1 MLGAFPAIQQ
11 PDLPLIEFQGLASD
25 IALAGRGAGAGAEEG
40 QTHGGIPYPVGD
52 KGIRVPSAGSRMPG
66 NALTTPS
73 VSAIPYTSRRRTDS
87 RRPCL
92 VHEGIRQVESELDRL
107 RKKVENFP
115 SASMFN
121 RIAELSRQAGDKD
134 AAEQAC
140 KRCIKEFPRSSQA
153 YVILAD
159 LKVAEGKSGEARQL
173 VITAIEKDPRSY
185 AAHWLSATLAE
196 SKEKAIHHLRLILAF
211 KPGDIQASQRIQELG
226 GVAPTGGASATVSN
240 ARFTPRPGA
249 EAITTTAKELQ
260 AAIDVPIAMPGAAAT
275 PVAEVSINT
284 AIRQTL
290 VSRTGIL
297 DTLCAEPGVRGA
309 VISDDRG
316 RVVSA
321 RGLAAGQDE
330 LLAAMAE
337 DLGKTAL
344 EVLRPSGVEGLTSWS
359 MAATLGQIISFHRGE
374 MTVVVVAEA
383 GVRPAMLELRARQAL
398 VDLGGA

>member
-1 MLGAFPAIQQ
+1 M
-11 PDLPLIEFQGLASD
+11 
-25 IALAGRGAGAGAEEG
+25 
-40 QTHGGIPYPVGD
+40 
-52 KGIRVPSAGSRMPG
+52 
-66 NALTTPS
+66 
-73 VSAIPYTSRRRTDS
+73 
-87 RRPCL
+87 
-92 VHEGIRQVESELDRL
+92 ESELDRL

-240 ARFTPRPGA
+240 ARFTPRPGLTTTPRPGLTTTPRPGLTTTPRPGA